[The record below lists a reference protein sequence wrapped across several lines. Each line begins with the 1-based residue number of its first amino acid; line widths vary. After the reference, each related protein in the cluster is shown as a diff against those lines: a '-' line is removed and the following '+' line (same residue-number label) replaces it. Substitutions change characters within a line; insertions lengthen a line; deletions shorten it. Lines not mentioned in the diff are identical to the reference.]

1 MMNEELK
8 KQIETLALNQL
19 MQSPLGD
26 RLQIAMSIFEKAQKN
41 LTVLSEKQ
49 EDGINT
55 KIVTILTFS
64 ILKQFA
70 NGKSLSDFN
79 TEVWKGIANDVSEY
93 AILQDDQKYSQ
104 FVFHMYEQY
113 IRQSVTKIEGFAS
126 ESTVTSIKS
135 LADELY
141 ENSKKLVS
149 QEIDEVTYIESCL
162 WISLEAMIKLIA
174 AMNLL
179 TMDKDYA
186 DFVQALASYAFEYGR
201 YTLYRREQEL
211 VNEFM
216 QSQNELDKNLEKKY
230 AAYIKDLET
239 QANYFYT
246 LIDNAFAP
254 DFRSSFLHSIT
265 LAQTAG
271 VEKNEILNST
281 EDIDSFFMD

>member
-8 KQIETLALNQL
+8 KQIEALALNQL

-26 RLQIAMSIFEKAQKN
+26 KLQIAMSIFEKVQKN
-41 LTVLSEKQ
+41 LTALSEKQ

-64 ILKQFA
+64 ILKQFT
-70 NGKSLSDFN
+70 NGKTLSDFN
-79 TEVWKGIANDVSEY
+79 TEIWKAIANDVSEY

-113 IRQSVTKIEGFAS
+113 IRQSVIKIEGLAS
-126 ESTVTSIKS
+126 ESSVTSIKS
-135 LADELY
+135 LADELC
-141 ENSKKLVS
+141 ENSQKLVS

-201 YTLYRREQEL
+201 YMLYRREQEL
-211 VNEFM
+211 VNEYM
-216 QSQNELDKNLEKKY
+216 QSQNELDKNLEEKY

-239 QANYFYT
+239 QANHFYT

-254 DFRSSFLHSIT
+254 DFRSSFLHSIA